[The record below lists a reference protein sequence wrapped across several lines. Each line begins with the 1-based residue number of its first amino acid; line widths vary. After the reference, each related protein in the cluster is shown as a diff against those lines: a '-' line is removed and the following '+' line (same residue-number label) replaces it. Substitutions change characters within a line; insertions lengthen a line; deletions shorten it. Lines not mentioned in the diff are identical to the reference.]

1 MDTTQVS
8 ANGTKIVKRYQNRK
22 LYDTEESCYVTLRD
36 LVGFVTAGRD
46 VRVIDNRDKSD
57 ITGQTFMQAMV
68 ETETDLSSQT
78 ETLRG
83 IIKAGGLAKYVAAM
97 LQGPQAGHGG

>member
-1 MDTTQVS
+1 MDTTQVTVT
-8 ANGTKIVKRYQNRK
+8 GPKIVKRYQNRK

-36 LVGFVTAGRD
+36 LASFVTAGRD
-46 VRVIDNRDKSD
+46 VQVIDNRTKAD

-68 ETETDLSSQT
+68 ETETDLSGQT

-83 IIKAGGLAKYVAAM
+83 ILKAGGLAKYVAG
-97 LQGPQAGHGG
+97 LQPPKVGHGG